1 MVKSTRVLD
10 DLQDTIAALFDQ
22 AQSSIANHK
31 KNCVTLYKLHVK
43 AAAITKPSKAGGT
56 GVKPIGER
64 AFGDVFIDMI
74 SRVLPVKKGPATA
87 DRIVKYVGAYIQFMN
102 EKGTF
107 ISFELLIASSLSF
120 TFL

>member
-10 DLQDTIAALFDQ
+10 DLQETIAGLFDQ

-43 AAAITKPSKAGGT
+43 AAAITKPSKA

-87 DRIVKYVGAYIQFMN
+87 DRIVKYVGAYVQFIN

-107 ISFELLIASSLSF
+107 LSFELLIASSISPAL
-120 TFL
+120 LHC